1 MAKRH
6 KRRLVMIE
14 EALTLYLVTN
24 SDGLSDEAFI
34 EKVEQACQNGVTL
47 VQLREKKAST
57 QEFYQKALAIK
68 KVTDKYH
75 VPLIIN
81 DRVDVCLA
89 VDADGVHIGDDELPV
104 DVTRRLIGPDKWLG
118 VSAKTVKR
126 ALEAKEQGADHL
138 GVGAI
143 FPTKTKEN
151 APTTDI
157 SILQEIIHTSQL
169 PVVAI
174 GGIKEDNMYKLNETD
189 ISGVA
194 IVSDIMQADD
204 VAKKTQDLKKQIVSI
219 KEKNHHDN

>member
-1 MAKRH
+1 MAKRD
-6 KRRLVMIE
+6 KRRLVMID

-89 VDADGVHIGDDELPV
+89 VDAAGVHIGDDELPV

-118 VSAKTVKR
+118 VSAKTAKR
-126 ALEAKEQGADHL
+126 ALEAKEQGVDYL

-174 GGIKEDNMYKLNETD
+174 GGIKEDNMHKLNETD

-194 IVSDIMQADD
+194 IVSDIMQADN
-204 VAKKTQDLKKQIVSI
+204 VAKKTQVLKKQIVSI
-219 KEKNHHDN
+219 KEKNHHDR

>member
-1 MAKRH
+1 
-6 KRRLVMIE
+6 MID

-24 SDGLSDEAFI
+24 SDGLSDDVFLK
-34 EKVEQACQNGVTL
+34 KVEEACKSGVTL
-47 VQLREKKAST
+47 VQLREKQAST
-57 QEFYQKALAIK
+57 HEFYEKALAIK
-68 KVTDKYH
+68 RITDKYNI
-75 VPLIIN
+75 PLIIN

-118 VSAKTVKR
+118 VSAKTVER

-143 FPTKTKEN
+143 FPTTTKEN
-151 APTTDI
+151 AATTDL
-157 SILQEIIHTSQL
+157 SVLQDIIHISQL

-174 GGIKEDNMYKLNETD
+174 GGIKEDNINELSDTD

-194 IVSDIMQADD
+194 IVSDIMQANDIT
-204 VAKKTQDLKKQIVSI
+204 KKVHALKQQIVDI
-219 KEKNHHDN
+219 KEKNYHDR

>member
-1 MAKRH
+1 
-6 KRRLVMIE
+6 MIE
-14 EALTLYLVTN
+14 EALTLYVVTN

-118 VSAKTVKR
+118 VSAKTAKR
-126 ALEAKEQGADHL
+126 ALEAKEQGVDYL

-174 GGIKEDNMYKLNETD
+174 GGIKEDNMHKLNETD

-204 VAKKTQDLKKQIVSI
+204 VAKKTQVLKKQIVSI

>member
-1 MAKRH
+1 
-6 KRRLVMIE
+6 MID
-14 EALTLYLVTN
+14 EALTLYVVTN

-118 VSAKTVKR
+118 VSAKTVER
-126 ALEAKEQGADHL
+126 AREAKEQGADHL
-138 GVGAI
+138 GVGAM
-143 FPTKTKEN
+143 FPTTTKEN
-151 APTTDI
+151 APTTGI
-157 SILQEIIHTSQL
+157 SVLQDIIHAAQL

-174 GGIKEDNMYKLNETD
+174 GGIKEENMAALRDTD
-189 ISGVA
+189 MSGVA
-194 IVSDIMQADD
+194 IVSEIMQADD
-204 VAKKTQDLKKQIVSI
+204 VAKKTQALKQQIVDI
-219 KEKNHHDN
+219 KEKNHYAR